1 MQGGVK
7 YKVAVRDL
15 CEFTAKEGD
24 LDLRF
29 TPSPTAQEGIAG
41 HAIIRSRRNAT
52 SAAIG
57 GAGYQ
62 SEITLTGDMQN
73 LRVVG
78 RADGY
83 DPAQN
88 QLEEYKTFRGDL
100 HQMPDNHRQLHWAQ
114 TKVYG
119 WLLCQKYGLTE
130 LRVALVYFDIV
141 SEQETLLVEAYSAD
155 ALKQFFEM
163 QCERFL
169 VWSAHE
175 LAHRAARDQ
184 ALNALQF
191 PHTEFR
197 SGQRALAE
205 DVYKATTSGR
215 CLMAQAPTGIG
226 KTIGTLFPTLKAWPR
241 QGLDKI
247 FFLAAKTSG
256 RSLALEAITLISNSA
271 PTLPL
276 RVLELVAREK
286 ACEHPDKA
294 CHGES
299 CPLAHGFYDRLP
311 MARSAA
317 VAVGLMDKAALR
329 KVALEHQICPY
340 YLSQDMVRWS
350 DIVVGD
356 YNYYFDLNAMLYGL
370 TVTNQWQV
378 TVLVDEAHNMVERA
392 RKMYT
397 AELDQVG
404 FNIVR
409 RAAPAEI
416 KKSLDKLNRQW
427 NILNKGQIAPSQVY
441 PTIPAAFR
449 HALQQ
454 AINTIST
461 YLNENPIEIGSRLL
475 HFYFDMLH
483 FAHLVELYDSASA
496 SASASASIAGASLDA
511 PADASSSTHSLFD
524 ITKAVQNPSPGI
536 AKASRESHQSIL
548 CLRNIIPAPF
558 LEKRFAAARSVVL
571 FSATLTP
578 SHFYGDMLGL
588 PADTAW
594 VDVQSPFNADQL
606 SVKIVSNISTR
617 YQDRATSIAPIVAL
631 IAREYAALPG
641 NYLAFFSSFAYL
653 QQAVDLFSARHP
665 DTPIWVQSRRMDEGE
680 REQFLAN
687 FSVDSRGIGF
697 AVLGGAFAEGI
708 DLPGKSL
715 IGAFIATLGLPPLNA
730 TNNHMMQCMNATFGN
745 AMGYDYTYLFPGIRK
760 VVQAAGRVIRTQS
773 DHGVVYLIDDRF
785 ARPNV
790 RRLLPDW
797 WHVS

>member
-41 HAIIRSRRNAT
+41 HAIIRSRRV
-52 SAAIG
+52 AAAVIG
-57 GAGYQ
+57 AESYQ
-62 SEITLTGDMQN
+62 AEITLTGDMQN

-83 DPAQN
+83 NPAQN

-100 HQMPDNHRQLHWAQ
+100 NRMPDNHRQLHWAQ
-114 TKVYG
+114 TKIYG
-119 WLLCQKYGLTE
+119 WLLCQKYELSE
-130 LRVALVYFDIV
+130 LRVALVYFDIA
-141 SEQETLLVEAYSAD
+141 SEQETVLVQAYSAA
-155 ALKQFFEM
+155 ALKGFFEE

-169 VWSAHE
+169 AWSAHE

-184 ALNALQF
+184 ALTALQF
-191 PHTEFR
+191 PHADFR
-197 SGQRALAE
+197 PGQRALAE
-205 DVYKATTSGR
+205 DVYRATTSGR
-215 CLMAQAPTGIG
+215 CLMVQAPTGIG
-226 KTIGTLFPTLKAWPR
+226 KTIGTIFPTLKAWPR
-241 QGLDKI
+241 QGLDKL

-256 RSLALEAITLISNSA
+256 RRLALEAITLIDKSA

-276 RVLELVAREK
+276 RVLELVARDK

-294 CHGES
+294 CHGDS
-299 CPLAHGFYDRLP
+299 CPLAKGFYDRLP
-311 MARSAA
+311 MARKAA
-317 VAVGLMDKAALR
+317 VTIGLMDKAALR
-329 KVALEHQICPY
+329 TVALEHQICPY

-370 TVTNQWQV
+370 TVANQWQV
-378 TVLVDEAHNMVERA
+378 TVLVDEAHDLVERA

-397 AELDQVG
+397 AELDQIG

-409 RAAPAEI
+409 RSAPAEI

-427 NILNKGQIAPSQVY
+427 NSLNKSQNASYQVY
-441 PTIPAAFR
+441 PVIPAAFS

-454 AINTIST
+454 AINTISL
-461 YLNENPIEIGSRLL
+461 YLNENPIETGSRLL
-475 HFYFDMLH
+475 HYYFDMLH
-483 FAHLVELYDSASA
+483 FAHLIALFDSASQSKSESTSESHLDVDVQEDIHPPA
-496 SASASASIAGASLDA
+496 PSLC
-511 PADASSSTHSLFD
+511 D
-524 ITKAVQNPSPGI
+524 ITKAAQNSSSSKGQETVI
-536 AKASRESHQSIL
+536 

-558 LEKRFAAARSVVL
+558 LAQRFASARSVVL

-578 SHFYGDMLGL
+578 SHFYSDTLGL

-594 VDVQSPFNADQL
+594 IDVQSPFSADQL
-606 SVKIVSNISTR
+606 SVNIVSNISTR
-617 YQDRATSIAPIVAL
+617 YQDRAKSIAPIVAL
-631 IAREYAALPG
+631 IAREYTTMPG
-641 NYLAFFSSFAYL
+641 NYLAFFSSFEYL
-653 QQAVDLFSARHP
+653 QQVVDRFSAQNP
-665 DTPIWVQSRRMDEGE
+665 EMPIWVQSRRMDEQE
-680 REQFLAN
+680 REHFLAN
-687 FSVDSRGIGF
+687 FSATSQGIGF

-715 IGAFIATLGLPPLNA
+715 IGAFIATLGLPPLNPV
-730 TNNHMMQCMNATFGN
+730 NNHMMQCMNATFS
-745 AMGYDYTYLFPGIRK
+745 AAVGYDYTYLFPGIRK

-773 DHGVVYLIDDRF
+773 DQGVVYLMDDRF
-785 ARPNV
+785 ARPDV
-790 RRLLPDW
+790 VRLLPSW
-797 WHVS
+797 WKVESPVKY